1 MNEDKLKFIIS
12 MFIFGTIG
20 LARRFI
26 PYSST
31 FVAFMRALIG
41 MIFLLILN
49 YVRKGDFNRDGICRN
64 MGKLCFSGISLG
76 VSWVLLFEAFQYT
89 TVSIATVSHYMAPVF
104 VIIFSPIVLKE
115 KITLKKA
122 IAVILAV
129 IGMIFVSGVLKTG
142 LVGLRGVYYGLITA
156 VLYAANIFVNKKIE
170 GINPYERT
178 IVQLGFATI
187 TIFPY
192 LMFTEGFSNF
202 TPMAFP
208 IFMLLVV
215 GIVHTGITY
224 ALYFGS
230 MANLSAQTVAIL
242 SYIDPIVAV
251 LLSTFVLREEL
262 SPLSALGVVM
272 VIGSAIFSELDLKKI
287 RNRQ

>member
-49 YVRKGDFNRDGICRN
+49 FIGKGEFNKDGIHKN
-64 MGKLCFSGISLG
+64 MGKLIFSGISLG
-76 VSWVLLFEAFQYT
+76 ASWVLLFEAFQYT

-104 VIIFSPIVLKE
+104 VIILSPIVLNE

-122 IAVILAV
+122 IAVIIAV
-129 IGMIFVSGVLKTG
+129 LGMIFVSGVLETG
-142 LVGLRGVYYGLITA
+142 IVGLRGVYYGLITA
-156 VLYAANIFVNKKIE
+156 VLYAANIFVNKKME

-178 IVQLGFATI
+178 IIQLGFATI
-187 TIFPY
+187 SILPY
-192 LMFTEGFSNF
+192 LLITEGFSTF
-202 TPMAFP
+202 TPKAFP
-208 IFMLLVV
+208 VFMLLLV
-215 GIVHTGITY
+215 GILHTGITY
-224 ALYFGS
+224 ALFFGS
-230 MANLSAQTVAIL
+230 MANLPAQTVAIL

-262 SPLSALGVVM
+262 SPLAALGIVM
-272 VIGSAIFSELDLKKI
+272 VIGSAIFSELDLKSIINK
-287 RNRQ
+287 R